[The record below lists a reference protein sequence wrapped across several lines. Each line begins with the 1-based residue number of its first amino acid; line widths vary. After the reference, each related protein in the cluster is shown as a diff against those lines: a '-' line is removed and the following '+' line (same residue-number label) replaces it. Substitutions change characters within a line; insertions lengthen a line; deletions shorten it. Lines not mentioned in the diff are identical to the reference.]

1 MASHAGAWP
10 AVSIGIEIYGK
21 RDFHRKIADSITI
34 SATIDN
40 RFYCAAAEKFR
51 DRGRCIGDLIS
62 RLRYPGARM
71 ASLALD
77 QSTPRAR
84 PETPA
89 RAPVELIDSRA
100 IGVDLEKIAKA
111 HEGNEREM
119 RTALAKRLKAAL
131 IEGRAKAEQLLL
143 KDRQGRRCAE
153 RLCRMEDEIIRIL
166 FEFAKKHL
174 YPSQNPSESEHMAV
188 IATGG
193 YGRGLQAPG
202 SDIDLLFLLPYKQTA
217 WGESIAEAIL
227 YCLWDTGLKVGH
239 ATRSVDE
246 CIRQAKADMT
256 IRTAIL
262 EARFLLGDRKLY
274 DELVKRFDNDVVR
287 NTAAKFVAAKL
298 AEREERIRR
307 SGQSRYLVEP
317 NVKDGK
323 GGLRDLHTLFW
334 IAKYVYRVRE
344 PDELIKRGVFD
355 KHEYQLFRRCE
366 DFLWAVRCH
375 MHFVTNRAE
384 ERLGFDIQ
392 REIAQRLGYTAHPGQ
407 QDVERFMKHYFLI
420 AKDVGDLTAI
430 VCAQLE
436 DDQNKSIPVLS
447 RVMAKFVTAKRKVL
461 TETEDFIVDKNRIR
475 LAQANVFK
483 RDPVNLI
490 RIFRLAQKHNL
501 AFHPDAMRVIT
512 RSLHLINSDLRD
524 DKEANR
530 LFLEIIISKN
540 DPETVLRRM
549 NEAGVLGRFVP
560 AFGKIVAMMQFNMYH
575 HYTVDEHLLRC
586 IGLLADIERGEKDT
600 PLAHELFQ
608 SLRPGN
614 RTVLYVTMFLHDIAK
629 GRIEDHSIAGARVA
643 RRLCPRLGLSAA
655 DTEVVAWLIEN
666 HLVMSSVAQSRDLS
680 DRKTIE
686 NFAAV
691 VQSTER
697 LKLLMILTTADIR
710 AVGPGVWNGWKAQ
723 LLRTLYYETEPVLTG
738 GFSEVNRA
746 QRVATAQTEF
756 RQALKHWPA
765 ERLESYISRLYP
777 AYWLKVDLQHKV
789 EHAHFLMGAED
800 AGKTLATTV
809 GYDSGNV
816 TELTVLAP
824 DHPWLLSIIAG
835 ACAMAGAN
843 IVDAQI
849 FTTTDGLA
857 LDTISLSREFERDED
872 EQRRANRIADSI
884 EKALRGELR
893 LPDTLGKRVAPKGRI
908 KAFALEPTVAIN
920 NQWSH
925 RYTMMEVTGLDRTGL
940 LYEMTTTLSK
950 LNLNIA
956 SAHVATFG
964 ERVVD
969 VFYVTDLMGAQ
980 ITSPTRQAAIKRAII
995 PLFGPE
1001 AKPSKAKAEA

>member
-1 MASHAGAWP
+1 
-10 AVSIGIEIYGK
+10 
-21 RDFHRKIADSITI
+21 
-34 SATIDN
+34 
-40 RFYCAAAEKFR
+40 
-51 DRGRCIGDLIS
+51 
-62 RLRYPGARM
+62 M
-71 ASLALD
+71 ASLAID
-77 QSTPRAR
+77 SPTRAR
-84 PETPA
+84 ADAPA
-89 RAPVELIDSRA
+89 RATVELIDSRA
-100 IGVDLEKIAKA
+100 IAAELEKLAGSHA
-111 HEGNEREM
+111 GNERDL

-131 IEGRAKAEQLLL
+131 VEGRAKAEQLLL

-166 FEFAKKHL
+166 YEFVKKHL

-188 IATGG
+188 VATGG

-217 WGESIAEAIL
+217 WGESVAEAVL

-262 EARFLLGDRKLY
+262 EARFLLGDRKLF
-274 DELVKRFDNDVVR
+274 DELITRSDNNVVR
-287 NTAAKFVAAKL
+287 NTASQFVAAKL

-344 PDELIKRGVFD
+344 PDELIKRGVFN
-355 KHEYQLFRRCE
+355 KEEYQLFRRCE

-375 MHFVTNRAE
+375 MHFVTGRAE

-392 REIAQRLGYTAHPGQ
+392 REIAQRLGYTEHPGQ

-430 VCAQLE
+430 VCAELE
-436 DDQNKSIPVLS
+436 DSQTKNAPVLS
-447 RVMAKFVTAKRKVL
+447 RMMSKLKPVKRKKIAG
-461 TETEDFIVDKNRIR
+461 TEDFIADNNRIT
-475 LAQANVFK
+475 LTQANVFK

-490 RIFRLAQKHNL
+490 RIFHLAQKNNL
-501 AFHPDAMRVIT
+501 ALHPDAMRAIT
-512 RSLHLINSDLRD
+512 RSLQLIDAKLRD
-524 DKEANR
+524 DKEANK
-530 LFLEIIISKN
+530 LFLEIVTSKN

-549 NEAGVLGRFVP
+549 NETGVLGQFIP

-586 IGLLADIERGEKDT
+586 IGILSEIERGTDKET

-608 SLRPGN
+608 KLLPGN
-614 RTVLYVTMFLHDIAK
+614 RTVIYVTLFLHDIAK
-629 GRIEDHSIAGARVA
+629 GRLEDHSIAGARVA
-643 RRLCPRLGLSAA
+643 RRLCPRLGLSPA
-655 DTEVVAWLIEN
+655 DTDTVAWLIEN
-666 HLVMSSVAQSRDLS
+666 HLVMSTVAQSRDLS

-691 VQSTER
+691 VQSAER
-697 LKLLMILTTADIR
+697 LKLLAILTTADIR

-723 LLRTLYYETEPVLTG
+723 LLRTLYYETEPMLTG

-746 QRVATAQTEF
+746 QRVAMAQTEF
-756 RQALKHWPA
+756 RTTLKHWPA
-765 ERLESYISRLYP
+765 ADLESYISRLYP
-777 AYWLKVDLQHKV
+777 DYWLKVDLQHKV
-789 EHAHFLMGAED
+789 EHAHFVRGAEQ

-809 GYDSGNV
+809 GFSSNAV

-824 DHPWLLSIIAG
+824 DHPWLLAIIAG

-849 FTTTDGLA
+849 YTTTDGLA

-908 KAFALEPTVAIN
+908 KAFALEPSVTIN

-925 RYTMMEVTGLDRTGL
+925 RYTMIEVTGLDRTGL

-980 ITSPTRQAAIKRAII
+980 VTSPTRQAAIKRAMI
-995 PLFGPE
+995 PLFAPD
-1001 AKPSKAKAEA
+1001 AKAKTKSDVPA

>member
-1 MASHAGAWP
+1 MPLA
-10 AVSIGIEIYGK
+10 
-21 RDFHRKIADSITI
+21 
-34 SATIDN
+34 
-40 RFYCAAAEKFR
+40 
-51 DRGRCIGDLIS
+51 
-62 RLRYPGARM
+62 LRYPDAPM
-71 ASLALD
+71 ASLAL
-77 QSTPRAR
+77 
-84 PETPA
+84 ETGSRTGTGQPT
-89 RAPVELIDSRA
+89 RHSGELIDFRA
-100 IGVDLEKIAKA
+100 VASDLESLAET
-111 HEGNEREM
+111 HSGGGREL
-119 RTALAKRLKAAL
+119 RSALAQRLKTALN
-131 IEGRAKAEQLLL
+131 EGRAKAEQLLL
-143 KDRQGRRCAE
+143 NDRHGRACAE
-153 RLCRMEDEIIRIL
+153 RLCRLEDEIIRL
-166 FEFAKKHL
+166 LYEFARKHL
-174 YPSQNPSESEHMAV
+174 YQSQNPSEAEHMAV

-262 EARFLLGDRKLY
+262 EARFLLGDKKLF
-274 DELVKRFDNDVVR
+274 DELVTRFDNEVVR
-287 NTAAKFVAAKL
+287 NTASEFVAAKL
-298 AEREERIRR
+298 GEREDRVRR

-355 KHEYQLFRRCE
+355 KEEYLLFRRCE
-366 DFLWAVRCH
+366 DFLWSVRCH
-375 MHFVTNRAE
+375 MHFLTGRAE
-384 ERLGFDIQ
+384 ERLSFDIQ
-392 REIAQRLGYTAHPGQ
+392 REIAVRLGYTEHPGQ
-407 QDVERFMKHYFLI
+407 QDVERFMKHYFLV

-430 VCAQLE
+430 LCADLE
-436 DDQNKSIPVLS
+436 DSHAKSVPVLS
-447 RVMAKFVTAKRKVL
+447 RLMARLRPVKRRKL
-461 TETEDFIVDKNRIR
+461 AESNDFIVDKNRITV
-475 LAQANVFK
+475 AAANVFK

-490 RIFRLAQKHNL
+490 RIFYLAQKHNL
-501 AFHPDAMRVIT
+501 AFHPDAMRAVT
-512 RSLHLINSDLRD
+512 RSLKLIGADLRD
-524 DKEANR
+524 DEEANR
-530 LFLEIIISKN
+530 LFLEILTSQN

-549 NEAGVLGRFVP
+549 NEAGVLGHFVP
-560 AFGKIVAMMQFNMYH
+560 AFGKVVAMMQFNMYH

-586 IGLLADIERGEKDT
+586 IGILREIETGTSKDT
-600 PLAHELFQ
+600 LFAND
-608 SLRPGN
+608 LIHKLLPGN
-614 RTVLYVTMFLHDIAK
+614 RAVLYVTLFLHDIAK

-643 RRLCPRLGLSAA
+643 RRLCPRLGFSMT
-655 DTEVVAWLIEN
+655 DTETVAWLIEN

-691 VQSTER
+691 VQSVER
-697 LKLLMILTTADIR
+697 LKLLAILTTADIR

-746 QRVATAQTEF
+746 QRVAAAQAEF
-756 RQALKHWPA
+756 RAAMPDWPA
-765 ERLESYISRLYP
+765 ERLEGYIAKLYP
-777 AYWLKVDLQHKV
+777 AYWLKVDLPHKV
-789 EHAHFLMGAED
+789 RHANFVRAAED
-800 AGKTLATTV
+800 ASKSLSTV
-809 GYDSGNV
+809 IGFDGGAV

-849 FTTTDGLA
+849 YTTTDGRA

-872 EQRRANRIADSI
+872 EKRRADRVADSI

-893 LPDTLGKRVAPKGRI
+893 LPDMMEKRAAPKGRI
-908 KAFALEPTVAIN
+908 KAFALEPTVIIN

-925 RYTMMEVTGLDRTGL
+925 RYTMVEITGLDRTGL
-940 LYEMTTTLSK
+940 LYEMTSTLSK
-950 LNLNIA
+950 LNLNIT

-980 ITSPTRQAAIKRAII
+980 IVSPTRQAAIKRALVA
-995 PLFGPE
+995 LFATGE
-1001 AKPSKAKAEA
+1001 GDGKAKD